1 MRGRVG
7 RIRSVI
13 VILCCIACAGF
24 FLLLSFSP
32 VFRGGY
38 GYELYTGSSSG
49 LVVRTETPFSDKLK
63 FHAKGESVRYNG
75 DRSKELIEVF
85 RGRLQFTEETCG
97 VKNYYLYSP
106 FLKVGVFVN
115 GKYVNLHIAV
125 NAEQTAVGTP
135 LIFGGF

>member
-7 RIRSVI
+7 RIRSMF

-49 LVVRTETPFSDKLK
+49 LVVRTETPFIDKLK
-63 FHAKGESVRYNG
+63 FHAKGESVRYDG
-75 DRSKELIEVF
+75 DRAEELIEEF
-85 RGRLQFTEETCG
+85 RGKLQFTEESCG

-106 FLKVGVFVN
+106 LLGEGVRVG
-115 GKYVNLHIAV
+115 GAYVNLHIAV